1 VRGDSKPRGP
11 DPQWT
16 VAGAD
21 GAGGTKTRIP
31 AGLAE
36 AKQRG
41 SAEGDPTVQGSSDK
55 AVGELLFPTRVV
67 HVSDYTQSGVI
78 TRAVHLVG
86 KVSLVG
92 NGKGLRIIWL
102 VGNRQDP

>member
-1 VRGDSKPRGP
+1 VVHEGDSEPRGGP
-11 DPQWT
+11 DPLWT

-41 SAEGDPTVQGSSDK
+41 RDGGDPAVQGSSDE
-55 AVGELLFPTRVV
+55 ATWPIL
-67 HVSDYTQSGVI
+67 QC
-78 TRAVHLVG
+78 
-86 KVSLVG
+86 
-92 NGKGLRIIWL
+92 
-102 VGNRQDP
+102 